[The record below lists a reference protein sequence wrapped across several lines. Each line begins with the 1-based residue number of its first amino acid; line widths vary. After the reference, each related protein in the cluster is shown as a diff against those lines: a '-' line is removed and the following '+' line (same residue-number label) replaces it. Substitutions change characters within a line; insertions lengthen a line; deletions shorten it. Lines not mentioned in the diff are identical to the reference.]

1 MRKIRF
7 IVAASLD
14 GYIAGPKGEIDWI
27 VIDPEIDFEAIYKQ
41 FDTALIGRKTYETML
56 KADNVAMPGMKML
69 VFSRTLRQQ
78 DHPKVTIVAGNPQKT
93 IAKLRNATGKDI
105 WLFGGGALFRSLAEA
120 GFVDTMELSVM
131 PVLLGGG
138 VPLFPTP
145 APRINL
151 SLTAHKIYKSG
162 VASLTYSIT

>member
-7 IVAASLD
+7 IVATSLD
-14 GYIAGPKGEIDWI
+14 GYIAGPNGEIDWI
-27 VIDPEIDFEAIYKQ
+27 VIDPEVDFEEIYKQ

-56 KADNVAMPGMKML
+56 KANNVAMPGMKML
-69 VFSRTLRQQ
+69 VFSRTLSQQ

-93 IAKLRNATGKDI
+93 IAKLRNATGNDI

-145 APRINL
+145 APRIKL
-151 SLTAHKIYKSG
+151 SLTAHKIHKSG
-162 VASLTYSIT
+162 VASLTYSTA